1 MKIMEKI
8 IPVGVSA
15 RHVHLSKEDLET
27 LFGAGY
33 ELTVRK
39 DLSQPGQFA
48 SEETVEVVGPKRSF
62 PKVRILGPV
71 RSKTQVELSLTDC
84 FSIGVKA
91 PIRESGDIAGS
102 GSVKLIGPKGEVT
115 IPEGVIVAAR
125 HIHMV
130 PEEAEKFGLK
140 DKQKVSVKTEGERG
154 LIFNNVVVRVRED
167 FALELH
173 LDTDE
178 ANAAG
183 LSNGA
188 KAIILD

>member
-1 MKIMEKI
+1 MEKI

-39 DLSQPGQFA
+39 ELSQPGQFA

>member
-1 MKIMEKI
+1 VKIMEKI